1 MVELTGQDAISFDPA
16 ARLAHLLEHP
26 LDFPTA
32 VIRTLGEKELLEL
45 WRQLIGVLGLFDT
58 VLQTWVYPAI
68 SVLLLGSF
76 LTRLPLPHTARWQ
89 AAILA
94 AVTTL
99 AYAVAI
105 YLICYLT
112 FTPLDADSVW
122 GVQGR
127 YFVPILPLMAIMVAA
142 IIDRAPDERLAAA
155 LAMSAAALSGGASI
169 EAILRADWSF

>member
-1 MVELTGQDAISFDPA
+1 LTGQDAVSFDPV
-16 ARLAHLLEHP
+16 ARLKYLLEHP
-26 LDFPTA
+26 LHFPAA
-32 VIRTLGEKELLEL
+32 VIRAVGEKELAEL

-68 SVLLLGSF
+68 SALLLGTF
-76 LTRLPLPHTARWQ
+76 PTRLPLPHTARRQ

-94 AVTTL
+94 AITTL

-127 YFVPILPLMAIMVAA
+127 YFVPILPLVAIMVAA
-142 IIDRAPDERLAAA
+142 IVDRAPDERLRAA
-155 LAMSAAALSGGASI
+155 LAMSAAVLSGGASI
-169 EAILRADWSF
+169 EAILRADWGF